1 MKALIFFLAWL
12 VVALPLAIVVG
23 RSCASDRIVR

>member
-12 VVALPLAIVVG
+12 VVALPLAIMIG
-23 RSCASDRIVR
+23 MSIATDRDVR